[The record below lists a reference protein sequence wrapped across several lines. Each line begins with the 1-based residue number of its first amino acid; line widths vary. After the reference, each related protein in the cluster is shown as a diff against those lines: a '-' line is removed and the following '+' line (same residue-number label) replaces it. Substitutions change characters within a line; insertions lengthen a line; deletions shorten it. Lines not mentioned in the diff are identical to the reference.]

1 MHLCLSPLGSDCD
14 VALTLTDVT
23 SDITPS
29 HSLGYSVAKLINVVS
44 FHGSGTEDQSIQINR
59 YHISNYKTRCRL
71 LKLLCNLPSVM
82 KHEFQSC

>member
-23 SDITPS
+23 SDIAPS

-44 FHGSGTEDQSIQINR
+44 FDEKIHRTAPEKELILQRHKINAILR
-59 YHISNYKTRCRL
+59 
-71 LKLLCNLPSVM
+71 
-82 KHEFQSC
+82 